1 MQRAAKSSGMTLLEL
16 LLVMAILG
24 IVLGAG
30 VGIFA
35 SLDYGRRQARGFVKN
50 VLRAAQNSAIA
61 RQATARVHIDQ
72 ARGVITSEAMEIV
85 GTWRFERKSLEGVSG
100 LGGTV
105 SGGVLFVED
114 GFLGDGLYLPGAA
127 GAEAEIPIQTDP
139 AFDFRAGFSLEC
151 ALRRTGEG
159 GGKAVVVG
167 EVAGIDVLNDGRL
180 RGWFM
185 PAVMEQGEE
194 RQGGRVLVE
203 SEPGLAVPD
212 RWVRVKLAYDRSNL
226 TLTVDGVPVAAHD
239 ETAPVWAI
247 RKPLVLSGKD
257 HPFKGTLVDLVI
269 ACVVSSD
276 EVPLPDTVRFAPET
290 PADVW
295 FAPGGGLDPLR
306 HPSPVVLTL
315 EYEDGGRESLLVGAY
330 GTVDG

>member
-1 MQRAAKSSGMTLLEL
+1 MRRPARNSGMTLLEL

-24 IVLGAG
+24 IVLGGG

-35 SLDYGRRQARGFVKN
+35 SLDFGRRQARGFVKN

-61 RQATARVHIDQ
+61 RQAPARVHIDR
-72 ARGVITSEAMEIV
+72 ARGVITSEAMEVV
-85 GTWRFERKSLEGVSG
+85 GTWRFENQSLEGVSG
-100 LGGTV
+100 LGGTA
-105 SGGVLFVED
+105 SAGVLFVED
-114 GFLGDGLYLPGAA
+114 GFLGDGLYLSGAPGVQ
-127 GAEAEIPIQTDP
+127 AEIPIQTDP
-139 AFDFRAGFSLEC
+139 AFNFRAGFSIEC
-151 ALRRTGEG
+151 ALRRSGAG

-185 PAVMEQGEE
+185 PAVVEQGEE
-194 RQGGRVLVE
+194 KQGGRVLVE
-203 SEPGLAVPD
+203 SEPGLAVQD
-212 RWVRVKLAYDRSNL
+212 RWVRVKLAYDRSTL
-226 TLTVDGVPVAAHD
+226 TLTADGVPVAAHD

-247 RKPLVLSGKD
+247 RKSMVLSGKD
-257 HPFKGTLVDLVI
+257 HPFQGTLDDLVI

-276 EVPLPDTVRFAPET
+276 ETPLPDTVRFAPDT

-295 FAPGGGLDPLR
+295 FAAGGGLDPAR
-306 HPSPVVLTL
+306 HPAPVVLTL
-315 EYEDGGRESLLVGAY
+315 EFEDGGRESVLVGAY